1 MKPGEKGKNC
11 MKKTVVLG
19 AGNELMKDEGLGVHA
34 IRALQAELPS
44 PNIDVELIDGGT
56 STDLSHL
63 AQGVDKLII
72 IDAVKGGCEPGTIYR
87 FNADQLI
94 SDTGVATSLHQIGI
108 IESLRMMELTGGRPI
123 KTVVIGVEPVEVDI
137 GLELSQEIQTLMP
150 KIIQT
155 VLEEMNPNCSANEIM
170 NETRV

>member
-1 MKPGEKGKNC
+1 

-19 AGNELMKDEGLGVHA
+19 AGNELMKDEGVGVHT
-34 IRALQAELPS
+34 IRALRAELPRL
-44 PNIDVELIDGGT
+44 NTDVELIDSGT
-56 STDLSHL
+56 STDLSYL
-63 AQGVDKLII
+63 AHGVDTLII

-87 FNADQLI
+87 FNADHLV
-94 SDTGVATSLHQIGI
+94 SDTGVATSLHQVGI
-108 IESLRMMELTGGRPI
+108 IESLRMMELTGGKPI
-123 KTVVIGVEPVEVDI
+123 QTVVIGIEPAEVDI

-155 VLEEMNPNCSANEIM
+155 VLEEINPNYSANEIM